1 MSVELRHLR
10 YFVAV
15 VEEGSFTSAARRVHV
30 AQQVLS
36 AQVRQL
42 EDLLG
47 VTLLER
53 TSRGVRL
60 TTEGDLFLA
69 GAVET
74 LRRLDQAVTSV
85 RHQASRTIAVGLSV
99 AAGGEIPT
107 AVLARFERGNP
118 DIRVEL
124 RTFDLAQPAA
134 GLLSGVSDVAIVR
147 PPVDAPGIELRQIG
161 EEGRVVVLPRSH
173 PLAAA
178 EAIHLDEIA
187 DEPWVAAAPA
197 VDGCRPGSWSD
208 DWLAVPRPSGRKP
221 KVGAVAATIDEWREH
236 VAAGRG
242 LSICPSS
249 AERYYTRPDLAFV
262 AAVGVPPARLSVAW
276 RADDP
281 SPLVCRF
288 VESAAEP
295 VDAIPA

>member
-15 VEEGSFTSAARRVHV
+15 AEEGSFTAAARRVHV
-30 AQQVLS
+30 AQQVIS
-36 AQVRQL
+36 VQVRQL
-42 EDLLG
+42 EHLLG

-60 TTEGDLFLA
+60 TTEGDMFLT
-69 GAVET
+69 GAVAT
-74 LRRLDQAVTSV
+74 LRRLDQTVSSV
-85 RHQASRTIAVGLSV
+85 RHQAGGAITVGLSV
-99 AAGGEIPT
+99 AAGGEIPS
-107 AVLARFERGNP
+107 AVVTRFEREHP
-118 DIRVEL
+118 DVRVEL

-147 PPVDAPGIELRQIG
+147 PPVDAPAIEVRQIG
-161 EEGRVVVLPRSH
+161 EEGRVVVLPISH

-178 EAIHLDEIA
+178 ETLRLEEIM

-208 DWLAVPRPSGRKP
+208 DWLAVPRPSGQTP

-242 LSICPSS
+242 LSICPAS
-249 AERYYTRPDLAFV
+249 AERYYGRPDLAFV
-262 AAVGVPPARLSVAW
+262 PAVGVPPARLCVAW
-276 RADDP
+276 RSGDS
-281 SPLVCRF
+281 SPLVSRF
-288 VESAAEP
+288 VQSAAEP
-295 VDAIPA
+295 IDAIPA